1 MTQHPQ
7 NDMIKKEYLER
18 PGANMN
24 NLILFLN
31 SFFSYLLV
39 VVIVAALGGVAIYI
53 GIRMRK
59 NKNRQ
64 LENGEKAADA

>member
-1 MTQHPQ
+1 
-7 NDMIKKEYLER
+7 
-18 PGANMN
+18 MN